1 MSSGYRVKTVVLSS
15 GERLPIL
22 LDQQGQPM
30 FDPTVFALTEV
41 RGKNLAANTIGNV
54 LRAVMAFQLFLDARG
69 IDLDTRLADGALL
82 SLGEVEDLARLCR
95 LKIADLTA
103 LSGER
108 ANVVAAPAPT
118 QVASHEKA
126 RMKAQAVSSTEVAP
140 GVAATRL
147 HYTRSYLQ
155 WLAAERL
162 SRHGL
167 DPSVAARLRDAA
179 KRVSDAINS
188 RIPRKSGRDALDQ
201 REGLSDADV
210 AELLRVTDPHS
221 PDNPWKDQHTRYR
234 NALLIRWL
242 LHFGLRIGEALGVRN
257 SDIVDYRKEVT
268 IHRRADDPDDPRRYQ
283 PQTKTRARVLPV
295 SAELL
300 AQTQA
305 YILTHRRALPEAK
318 RYPFLFVASRT
329 GWPLSLSAAQK
340 MFQELRKKCPAL
352 PEDLS
357 AHPLRHTW
365 NDQFS
370 EQMDENRVSPENEK
384 QARSYLMGWSPTSN
398 TAANYTRRHVR
409 KKSEQVSL
417 ALQDQ
422 LVNRGKNDE

>member
-1 MSSGYRVKTVVLSS
+1 
-15 GERLPIL
+15 
-22 LDQQGQPM
+22 M

-41 RGKNLAANTIGNV
+41 RGKNLASNTIGNV
-54 LRAVMAFQLFLDARG
+54 LRAVMVFQLFLDARS
-69 IDLDTRLADGALL
+69 IDLDARLADGALL
-82 SLGEVEDLARLCR
+82 SLGEVEDLTRLCR
-95 LKIADLTA
+95 LKIADLAA
-103 LSGER
+103 LSSER
-108 ANVVAAPAPT
+108 ANAAVAPAPT
-118 QVASHEKA
+118 QVVSLEKA
-126 RMKAQAVSSTEVAP
+126 RMQAQAASPAEVDL
-140 GVAATRL
+140 GVTATRL
-147 HYTRSYLQ
+147 HYIRSYVQ
-155 WLAAERL
+155 WLCTERL

-179 KRVSDAINS
+179 KRVSDAIDS
-188 RIPRKSGRDALDQ
+188 RIPRKPGRNALDQ
-201 REGLSDADV
+201 REGLSDEDV

-234 NALLIRWL
+234 NALLVRWL

-268 IHRRADDPDDPRRYQ
+268 IHRRADDPDDPRRAQ
-283 PQTKTRARVLPV
+283 PQTKTRARVLPL

-305 YILTHRRALPEAK
+305 YNLNHRSTLPEAK
-318 RYPFLFVASRT
+318 RHPFLFVASRT
-329 GWPLSLSAAQK
+329 GRPLSLSAAQK

-370 EQMDENRVSPENEK
+370 EKMDENGVSPETEK

-398 TAANYTRRHVR
+398 TAATYTRRHVR
-409 KKSEQVSL
+409 KKAKEVSL

-422 LVNRGKNDE
+422 LVNREKTDE